1 VSSSGDLPGRDDT
14 GVGDDPYDLERFVS
28 AQNSADTYGHAI
40 GELRGGRKTTHWMW
54 FVFPQ
59 LTGLGRS
66 QMSRTYAISSL
77 EEAAAFLRHPVLGP
91 RLIDCTGALLDV
103 QDRHASE
110 ILGAVDAQKLQSSM
124 TLFMRAAPGVALFGE
139 VLVRYFG
146 GGPDPATDRRLGWGP
161 DGDRGEVGGAAVPPP
176 P

>member
-1 VSSSGDLPGRDDT
+1 MS
-14 GVGDDPYDLERFVS
+14 DDPFDLARFVS
-28 AQNSADTYGHAI
+28 AQNSADVYGHALN
-40 GELRGGRKTTHWMW
+40 ELRGARKTTHWMW

-77 EEAAAFLRHPVLGP
+77 GEAAAFLRHPVLGP
-91 RLIDCTGALLDV
+91 RLIACTGALLDV
-103 QDRHASE
+103 QDRQVSE

-124 TLFMRAAPGVALFGE
+124 TLFRRAAPDGPLFGA

-146 GGPDPATDRRLGWGP
+146 GSPDPATERRLGWDP
-161 DGDRGEVGGAAVPPP
+161 DLGRGQAGGAAVPPP
-176 P
+176 T

>member
-1 VSSSGDLPGRDDT
+1 MS
-14 GVGDDPYDLERFVS
+14 DDPYDLERFVS
-28 AQNSADTYGHAI
+28 AQNSADTYGHAL
-40 GELRGGRKTTHWMW
+40 GELRGGRKTSHWMW

-66 QMSRTYAISSL
+66 PMSRTYAISSL
-77 EEAAAFLRHPVLGP
+77 EEATAFLRHPVLGP

-103 QDRHASE
+103 QGRQASE

-124 TLFMRAAPGVALFGE
+124 TLFMRAAPDVPLFGE

-146 GGPDPATDRRLGWGP
+146 GSPDPATDRRLAWGP
-161 DGDRGEVGGAAVPPP
+161 DGDRGQGGGAAVPPLT
-176 P
+176 